1 MKLTKNLAIIV
12 SSSWTRYAQS
22 KILVCKDLL
31 AFAHILIGLS
41 SLLSANAV
49 IECWLNDLPGGNFRQ
64 MFTRTSNTYNL
75 HSESRSIMPR
85 INKVTKGRNVISYF
99 GLKLW
104 NLIPATIRNN
114 ETSAGIIK

>member
-12 SSSWTRYAQS
+12 SSSWTRYAQL

-64 MFTRTSNTYNL
+64 MFTRTSNNYNL

-85 INKVTKGRNVISYF
+85 INKVTKGRNVTSYF

-114 ETSAGIIK
+114 ETFAGIIK

>member
-12 SSSWTRYAQS
+12 SSSWTRYAQL

-49 IECWLNDLPGGNFRQ
+49 IECWLND
-64 MFTRTSNTYNL
+64 
-75 HSESRSIMPR
+75 
-85 INKVTKGRNVISYF
+85 
-99 GLKLW
+99 
-104 NLIPATIRNN
+104 
-114 ETSAGIIK
+114 

>member
-64 MFTRTSNTYNL
+64 IFTRTCNTYNL

-85 INKVTKGRNVISYF
+85 INKVTKGEMLSVIL
-99 GLKLW
+99 G
-104 NLIPATIRNN
+104 
-114 ETSAGIIK
+114 